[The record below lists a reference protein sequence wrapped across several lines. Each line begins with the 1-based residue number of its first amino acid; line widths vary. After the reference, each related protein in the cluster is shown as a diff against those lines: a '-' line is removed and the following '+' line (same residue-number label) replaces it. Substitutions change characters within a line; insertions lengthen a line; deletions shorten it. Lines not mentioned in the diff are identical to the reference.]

1 MMHKAHLRVFVE
13 EVQMLARLIRE
24 ECGQDIMEYGL
35 LASFIS
41 VSVIGVLRL
50 IGPLIVPFYQS
61 VVDALS

>member
-1 MMHKAHLRVFVE
+1 
-13 EVQMLARLIRE
+13 MLARLIYDER
-24 ECGQDIMEYGL
+24 GQDIMEYGL